1 MNKQYTKLWPVN
13 AIKVKLAVWK
23 NYQQN
28 RSARVKK
35 EYGMSTT
42 EQIQEIID
50 RKKVQIAR
58 LQEANRK
65 IRAKKIKGMSD
76 DTTIKNN
83 RDKIEKLKFEIE
95 NLERQKRAKD

>member
-1 MNKQYTKLWPVN
+1 
-13 AIKVKLAVWK
+13 
-23 NYQQN
+23 
-28 RSARVKK
+28 
-35 EYGMSTT
+35 MSSK

-58 LQEANRK
+58 LQEANRM
-65 IRAKKIKGMSD
+65 IRAKKIKGMYD
-76 DTTIKNN
+76 DTTLKNN